1 MTSENDFH
9 ERFGRELTFW
19 SMVVLVFLIQ
29 LFLILLSSSKT
40 RPPRQTSKN
49 LVPVELVLGTEAE
62 QIMKL
67 RDPTLFI
74 LADGYGFSGDAW
86 LNYDLGDFK
95 IPEKMELPLWAK
107 SAEELA
113 GGSFNRS
120 DTSGESFPP
129 YELRYRG
136 SSKPSEGE
144 RANISTPTES
154 SVMELRGLLAKR
166 VILESPDLPFWEV
179 GFDPQV
185 TVVSVSI
192 SDFGY
197 VFTARVVGTSD
208 STVMDLKA
216 LKIAESLRFQPL
228 IESGLS
234 QDQQSVQSLF
244 QHLTRGEIVFY
255 WADESKSREE

>member
-1 MTSENDFH
+1 
-9 ERFGRELTFW
+9 
-19 SMVVLVFLIQ
+19 
-29 LFLILLSSSKT
+29 
-40 RPPRQTSKN
+40 
-49 LVPVELVLGTEAE
+49 VELVLGTEAE

-95 IPEKMELPLWAK
+95 VPEKMELPLWAK

-113 GGSFNRS
+113 GGSFN
-120 DTSGESFPP
+120 TSATFGESFPP

-136 SSKPSEGE
+136 SSKLNEEGK

-154 SVMELRGLLAKR
+154 SVMELRGLLENR
-166 VILESPDLPFWEV
+166 VILETPDLPFWQG
-179 GFDPQV
+179 GFAPQV

-208 STVMDLKA
+208 STVMDQKA

-228 IESGLS
+228 IESGLR
-234 QDQQSVQSLF
+234 QAQQPVRSLF
-244 QHLTRGEIVFY
+244 QNLSRGEIVFY
-255 WADESKSREE
+255 WANESKSRAE